1 MTITTGTPTTGK
13 PLGQQAGGIADSA
26 AESTTSAIRST
37 QNVANEAFDRLSDKV
52 EDARSRAAPLLNR
65 LTTQA
70 ESAARRSADA
80 VRDTSAQLRETAV
93 RASDTTVGYIRDEPV
108 KAMLI
113 AAATGAALMALIG
126 LLGRS
131 RRD

>member
-1 MTITTGTPTTGK
+1 MTITTGNTIKP
-13 PLGQQAGGIADSA
+13 PLGQQAAGVADHA
-26 AESTTSAIRST
+26 AESATSAIRTT

-52 EDARSRAAPLLNR
+52 EDARSRAAPLLDR

-70 ESAARRSADA
+70 EMAARRGADV
-80 VRDTSAQLRETAV
+80 VRDTSAQLRERAV
-93 RASDTTVGYIRDEPV
+93 HASDTTVGYIRNEPV
-108 KAMLI
+108 KSMLI

-126 LLGRS
+126 LLSRS

>member
-1 MTITTGTPTTGK
+1 MPITTDTPTK
-13 PLGQQAGGIADSA
+13 PLGQQAAGLADHAADSA
-26 AESTTSAIRST
+26 TSALRST

-70 ESAARRSADA
+70 EMAARRSADV
-80 VRDTSAQLRETAV
+80 VRDTSAQLREKAMQ
-93 RASDTTVGYIRDEPV
+93 ASDTTVGYIRNEPV
-108 KAMLI
+108 KSMLI
-113 AAATGAALMALIG
+113 AAATGAALMALVS
-126 LLGRS
+126 LLSRS

>member
-1 MTITTGTPTTGK
+1 MTITTDTTK
-13 PLGQQAGGIADSA
+13 PALGQQAAGIADHA
-26 AESTTSAIRST
+26 AESATSAIRST
-37 QNVANEAFDRLSDKV
+37 QGVANEAFDRLSDKV

-70 ESAARRSADA
+70 EMAARRSADA
-80 VRDTSAQLRETAV
+80 VRDTSAQLREKAV
-93 RASDTTVGYIRDEPV
+93 RASDTTVGYIREEPV

-126 LLGRS
+126 LLSRS

>member
-1 MTITTGTPTTGK
+1 MTITTGTNKP
-13 PLGQQAGGIADSA
+13 PLGQQAASIADHA

-52 EDARSRAAPLLNR
+52 EDARNHAAPLLNR

-70 ESAARRSADA
+70 ETAARRSADA
-80 VRDTSAQLRETAV
+80 VRDTSAQVREKALQV
-93 RASDTTVGYIRDEPV
+93 SDTTVGYIRNEPV

-113 AAATGAALMALIG
+113 AAATGAALMALVG
-126 LLGRS
+126 LLSRS
-131 RRD
+131 RHD

>member
-1 MTITTGTPTTGK
+1 MTITNETTK
-13 PLGQQAGGIADSA
+13 PPLGQQAAGLAEHAADSA
-26 AESTTSAIRST
+26 TAAIRST

-52 EDARSRAAPLLNR
+52 EDARGRAAPMLNR

-70 ESAARRSADA
+70 EMAARRGADV
-80 VRDTSAQLRETAV
+80 VRDTSNQLREKALQ
-93 RASDTTVGYIRDEPV
+93 ASDTTVGYIRNEPV

>member
-1 MTITTGTPTTGK
+1 MTITTDTNK
-13 PLGQQAGGIADSA
+13 PALGQQAASIADHA
-26 AESTTSAIRST
+26 AESATPAIRST
-37 QNVANEAFDRLSDKV
+37 QGVANEAFDRLSDKV
-52 EDARSRAAPLLNR
+52 EDARSQAGPLLNR

-70 ESAARRSADA
+70 EMAARRSADV
-80 VRDTSAQLRETAV
+80 VRDTSAQLREKAV

>member
-1 MTITTGTPTTGK
+1 MTITTETNN
-13 PLGQQAGGIADSA
+13 PLGQKAAGLADHAADSA
-26 AESTTSAIRST
+26 TSAIRST

-52 EDARSRAAPLLNR
+52 EDARSHAAPLLNR

-70 ESAARRSADA
+70 EMAARRGADV
-80 VRDTSAQLRETAV
+80 VRDTSTQLREKALQ
-93 RASDTTVGYIRDEPV
+93 ASDTTVGYIRNEPV

-126 LLGRS
+126 LLSRS

>member
-1 MTITTGTPTTGK
+1 MSITTDTTK
-13 PLGQQAGGIADSA
+13 TPLGQQAAGLADHA
-26 AESTTSAIRST
+26 AEGATSAIRST
-37 QNVANEAFDRLSDKV
+37 QDVANQAFDRLSDKV
-52 EDARSRAAPLLNR
+52 EDARSQAGPLLNR

-70 ESAARRSADA
+70 EMAARRSADA
-80 VRDTSAQLRETAV
+80 VRDTSAQLREKALL
-93 RASDTTVGYIRDEPV
+93 ASDSTVGYIRDEPV
-108 KAMLI
+108 KSMLI